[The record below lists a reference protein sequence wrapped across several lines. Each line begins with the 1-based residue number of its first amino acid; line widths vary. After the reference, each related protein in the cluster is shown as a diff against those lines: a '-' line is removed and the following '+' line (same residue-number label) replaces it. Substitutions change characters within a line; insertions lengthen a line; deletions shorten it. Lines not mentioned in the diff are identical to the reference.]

1 MPLAARSREDAIL
14 AAAAELFAAHGY
26 AAVGIDDI
34 GAAVGVSGPAVY
46 RYFPGKEALL
56 AALVVSTA
64 DTLAEAF
71 GPFESL
77 TAEPDESLLRQIACV
92 ALDHRPGLATMMR
105 EQGRLSGSD
114 ALRVVEASER
124 VAELTRRAVQWAN
137 PHLDPLAVQLRAS
150 AAAGASLAVVSG
162 RAASVP
168 RPRLDEMLVSSS
180 RAVFAVPM
188 VCLDDPAAIAAR
200 QSIDRAR
207 RWMPQ
212 PTRTDIILRAA
223 LRLFRQTS
231 FHDVGVEDIGAAAQV
246 PTRAIYRH
254 YRSKLDILI
263 DAYERA
269 GHRLGAALVR
279 ALEDAPTAA
288 AAVDRLADRVALLA
302 MRDLDLT
309 VVTSRENRALPKDD
323 RPHHLRAFTA
333 VNSVWRQALAETRP
347 ELPAAEVGLLVD
359 TVLPAIHTA
368 AAQAEGHPERTPE
381 IAAIARAHL
390 HS

>member
-1 MPLAARSREDAIL
+1 MPLAARTREDAIL

-64 DTLAEAF
+64 DTLADAF

-77 TAEPDESLLRQIACV
+77 TSEPDEGLLRQIASV

-105 EQGRLSGSD
+105 EQGRLTGSH
-114 ALRVVEASER
+114 AQRVVEASAR
-124 VAELTRRAVQWAN
+124 VEELTRRAVQWVN
-137 PHLDPLAVQLRAS
+137 PDLDPLGVQLRAS

-180 RAVFAVPM
+180 RAVFRVP
-188 VCLDDPAAIAAR
+188 VVRPDDPAAIAAR
-200 QSIDRAR
+200 QALERTT
-207 RWMPQ
+207 RWLPEQ
-212 PTRTDIILRAA
+212 TRTDVIQRAA
-223 LRLFRQTS
+223 LRLFRQSS
-231 FHDVGVEDIGAAAQV
+231 FHDVGVEDIGAAAGV

-288 AAVDRLADRVALLA
+288 AAVDGLADRMALLA

-309 VVTSRENRALPKDD
+309 VVTSRENRALPKDE
-323 RPHHLRAFTA
+323 RPLRLRAFTA
-333 VNSVWRQALAETRP
+333 LNSIWRQALAETRP

-368 AAQAEGHPERTPE
+368 AAHAEGRPERTPE
-381 IAAIARAHL
+381 IAALARAHL
-390 HS
+390 YS

>member
-1 MPLAARSREDAIL
+1 MVLAARSREEAIL

-34 GAAVGVSGPAVY
+34 GEAVGVSGPAVY

-56 AALVVSTA
+56 AALLVSTA
-64 DTLAEAF
+64 DTLADAF

-77 TAEPDESLLRQIACV
+77 TAEPDESLMGQIASV
-92 ALDHRPGLATMMR
+92 ALDHRAGLATMMR
-105 EQGRLSGSD
+105 EQGRLTGSD
-114 ALRVVEASER
+114 AQRVAGANER
-124 VAELTRRAVQWAN
+124 VASLTRTAVQWAN
-137 PHLDPLAVQLRAS
+137 PDLDPLGVELRAS
-150 AAAGASLAVVSG
+150 AAAGASLTVVS
-162 RAASVP
+162 RRTSVP

-180 RAVFAVPM
+180 RAVFRVPA
-188 VCLDDPAAIAAR
+188 LAPDDPAAIAAR
-200 QSIDRAR
+200 VAVERTG
-207 RWMPQ
+207 RWMPE
-212 PTRTDIILRAA
+212 PTRADTILRAA
-223 LRLFRQTS
+223 LRLFRERS

-254 YRSKLDILI
+254 YRSKLDILV

-269 GHRLGAALVR
+269 GQRTGAALVR
-279 ALEDAPTAA
+279 ALEDAPTAE
-288 AAVDRLADRVALLA
+288 AAVDGIADRLALLA
-302 MRDLDLT
+302 MRDLDLA
-309 VVTSRENRALPKDD
+309 VVTSRESRALPDD
-323 RPHHLRAFTA
+323 ERAHRLRSFTA
-333 VNSVWRQALAETRP
+333 VTSIWRQALAETRP